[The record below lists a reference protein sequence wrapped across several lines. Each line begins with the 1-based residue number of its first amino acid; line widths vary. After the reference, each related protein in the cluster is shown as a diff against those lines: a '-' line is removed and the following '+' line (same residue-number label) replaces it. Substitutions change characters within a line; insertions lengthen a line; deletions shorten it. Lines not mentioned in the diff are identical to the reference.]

1 MTPILVAACDVLHAL
16 AALVFIGHYILL
28 SLLYLPVL
36 SRGDVGAGKALGEI
50 SRASRPWMY
59 AAILVFFLSGI
70 VLMILDS
77 NYQGIGNFGNP
88 WAVLMLVKHLIILV
102 MLVIGFW
109 YNARQHVGRTLRS
122 NPGDAQNLARFR
134 RYTNAMSICGVLV
147 LLLTALAQVEQ
158 G

>member
-1 MTPILVAACDVLHAL
+1 MTPIIIAACNALHAL
-16 AALVFIGHYILL
+16 AALIFIGHYLLL

-36 SRGDVGAGKALGEI
+36 TKVEAGGGKALGEI

-59 AAILVFFLSGI
+59 ASILIFFLSGI

-77 NYQGIGNFGNP
+77 NYQGIGNFSNP
-88 WAVLMLVKHLIILV
+88 WALLMLVKHLIILA

-109 YNARQHVGRTLRS
+109 YNTRQHVGRALRS

-134 RYTNAMSICGVLV
+134 RYSAAMSICGVLV
-147 LLLTALAQVEQ
+147 LVLTALAQVE
-158 G
+158 